1 MFTNHEIAIIN
12 QFVTRNTTFEHNVI
26 LYKRFGRYFNNDL
39 VMTLTQSSYINGE
52 PTLSAT
58 AMKGLCL
65 QHVDINGMKTCAYF
79 RTIEST
85 NEIAT
90 IATRRVDELQYNIPE
105 HTSTFTIEDAK
116 RRGYTSRWSWK
127 SMPDVMLKK
136 RALTD
141 LIRDVYPDVFFNVY
155 DDSEIEDSIKNSS
168 YAENKALEYD
178 PTDD

>member
-1 MFTNHEIAIIN
+1 
-12 QFVTRNTTFEHNVI
+12 
-26 LYKRFGRYFNNDL
+26 
-39 VMTLTQSSYINGE
+39 MTLTQSNWINGE

-65 QHVDINGMKTCAYF
+65 QHVDMNGYKTCAYF
-79 RTIEST
+79 RTVEST

-116 RRGYTSRWSWK
+116 RRGHTSKWAWK
-127 SMPDVMLKK
+127 AMPAVMLKK

-141 LIRDVYPDVFFNVY
+141 LIRDVYPDVFFNIY
-155 DDSEIEDSIKNSS
+155 DDSEIQDGINDDQRM
-168 YAENKALEYD
+168 YNKALEYEKQEYD
-178 PTDD
+178 AIDD